1 MMPTE
6 MEGDIS
12 MVDSMD
18 GVKTHKKCDNDT

>member
-6 MEGDIS
+6 KEGDIS

-18 GVKTHKKCDNDT
+18 GVKTNKKCDNDA